1 MKCRCPKRSG
11 IFEMGYY
18 MLRIVISVL
27 LILIACLWM
36 YMGIAEY
43 GMWIPGVSADTG
55 FIPTV
60 FGAIVLLF
68 SVVKLVKDIKAYR
81 QARAEA
87 VEGEAEAKQ
96 ASFMEFLVKLKP
108 LLPAVTAVLAILLIK
123 FLGMVIGT
131 FLSLFFYMKVVNN
144 DKWVKSLWV
153 PAVITLFFY
162 AVFVLWLKVPFPRGI
177 FGI

>member
-1 MKCRCPKRSG
+1 
-11 IFEMGYY
+11 

-27 LILIACLWM
+27 LILVAGLWM

-60 FGAIVLLF
+60 FGAIVLIF
-68 SVVKLVKDIKAYR
+68 SVVKLVKDIKALR
-81 QARAEA
+81 QARTEA
-87 VEGEAEAKQ
+87 VTTETKRV
-96 ASFMEFLVKLKP
+96 SFMEILVKLKP
-108 LLPAVTAVLAILLIK
+108 LLPALTAVLAIVLIK

-144 DKWVKSLWV
+144 DKWLKSLWV

-162 AVFVLWLKVPFPRGI
+162 AVFVLWLRVPFPRGI

>member
-1 MKCRCPKRSG
+1 
-11 IFEMGYY
+11 

-27 LILIACLWM
+27 LIIIACVWM
-36 YMGIAEY
+36 FMGITEY
-43 GMWIPGVSADTG
+43 GIWIPGVSADTG

-68 SVVKLVKDIKAYR
+68 SVVKLVKDIKAYVASR
-81 QARAEA
+81 QGEAA
-87 VEGEAEAKQ
+87 VEKKQ
-96 ASFMEFLVKLKP
+96 VSLKEVLVSLKP
-108 LLPAVTAVLAILLIK
+108 LLPAVTAVLAIMLIK

-144 DKWVKSLWV
+144 DKWIKSIWV

-162 AVFVLWLKVPFPRGI
+162 AVFVFWLKVPFPRGI

>member
-1 MKCRCPKRSG
+1 
-11 IFEMGYY
+11 

-27 LILIACLWM
+27 LIIIACVWM
-36 YMGIAEY
+36 FMGITEY
-43 GMWIPGVSADTG
+43 GIWIPGVSADTG

-68 SVVKLVKDIKAYR
+68 SVVKLVKDIKAYVASR
-81 QARAEA
+81 QGEAA
-87 VEGEAEAKQ
+87 VEKKQ
-96 ASFMEFLVKLKP
+96 VSFKEVLITLKP
-108 LLPAVTAVLAILLIK
+108 LLPAVTAVLAIVLIK

-144 DKWVKSLWV
+144 DKWIKSIWV

-162 AVFVLWLKVPFPRGI
+162 AVFVFWLKVPFPRGI

>member
-1 MKCRCPKRSG
+1 
-11 IFEMGYY
+11 MGYS
-18 MLRIVISVL
+18 MLRIVISV
-27 LILIACLWM
+27 ILIIISCVWM
-36 YMGIAEY
+36 FMGINEY
-43 GMWIPGVSADTG
+43 GMWIPGVSADAG

-68 SVVKLVKDIKAYR
+68 SVVKLVKDIKAYVASR
-81 QARAEA
+81 QGEAA
-87 VEGEAEAKQ
+87 VEKSAV
-96 ASFMEFLVKLKP
+96 SFKDVLVKLKP
-108 LLPAVTAVLAILLIK
+108 LLPAVTAILAILLIK

-131 FLSLFFYMKVVNN
+131 YLSLFFYMKVVNN

-153 PAVITLFFY
+153 TAVITLFFY

>member
-1 MKCRCPKRSG
+1 
-11 IFEMGYY
+11 MGYS
-18 MLRIVISVL
+18 MLRIVISV
-27 LILIACLWM
+27 ILIFISCVWM
-36 YMGIAEY
+36 FMGISEY

-60 FGAIVLLF
+60 FGAIVLLV
-68 SVVKLVKDIKAYR
+68 SVVKLVKDIKAYVASR
-81 QARAEA
+81 QGEAA
-87 VEGEAEAKQ
+87 VEKSAI
-96 ASFMEFLVKLKP
+96 SFKDVLVKLKP
-108 LLPAVTAVLAILLIK
+108 LLPAVTAILAILLIK

-131 FLSLFFYMKVVNN
+131 YLSLFLYMKVVNN